1 MRSTTLYRAPI
12 LLAAAIFANA
22 QEPSPPPA
30 DRTALTQAQA
40 STADRQQ
47 VEEVLKKYESAYQ
60 HMSLYELQN
69 IWPDLPNQ
77 RKEYRKAEEI
87 FRRGDVS
94 GLQVSV
100 QIQDTRWLDD
110 SALVQ
115 CSRHE
120 QYIMTSHS
128 TYIVATPNSA
138 PGLRPI
144 DQKNTRKVKND
155 REVEFTL
162 RRSGGN
168 WIIVSISDMGKSK
181 PAGH

>member
-30 DRTALTQAQA
+30 DRTALTRAQA

-77 RKEYRKAEEI
+77 RKEYRKAEEM
-87 FRRGDVS
+87 FKRGDVS
-94 GLQVSV
+94 GVQVSV
-100 QIQDTRWLDD
+100 QIQDIRSLND
-110 SALVQ
+110 AAIVQ
-115 CSRHE
+115 CIRHE
-120 QYIMTSHS
+120 QYMMTSHS
-128 TYIVATPNSA
+128 TLAVPNRGGPTFGA
-138 PGLRPI
+138 I
-144 DQKNTRKVKND
+144 DQKNTRKVKSD